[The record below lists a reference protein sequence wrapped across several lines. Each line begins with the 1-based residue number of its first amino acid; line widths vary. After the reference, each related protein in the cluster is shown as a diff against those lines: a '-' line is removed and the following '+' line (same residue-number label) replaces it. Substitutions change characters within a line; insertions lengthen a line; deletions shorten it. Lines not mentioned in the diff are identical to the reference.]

1 MVTEIAIGRH
11 TKRNPIG
18 AYRAIGSTPWAFV
31 SVLAVLSSAMILSY
45 YNIVA
50 GWALGYVVEM
60 MQGHFAI
67 GGDFGRFAA
76 DWLRTGFYAMAF
88 IFTTAIIVASGVK
101 DGIERVS
108 KILMPA
114 LLAIILFLV
123 IYALTLPDAWRG
135 LAFYLAPDF
144 SKLNGTVVTGA
155 FAHAFFSLSL
165 GLGALMTCG
174 SYLSQTEN
182 IVRAAT

>member
-1 MVTEIAIGRH
+1 M
-11 TKRNPIG
+11 
-18 AYRAIGSTPWAFV
+18 
-31 SVLAVLSSAMILSY
+31 
-45 YNIVA
+45 
-50 GWALGYVVEM
+50 
-60 MQGHFAI
+60 
-67 GGDFGRFAA
+67 
-76 DWLRTGFYAMAF
+76 
-88 IFTTAIIVASGVK
+88 FTTAIIVASGVK
-101 DGIERVS
+101 GGIERAS

-135 LAFYLAPDF
+135 LAFYLVPDF

-165 GLGALMTCG
+165 GLGALITYG

-182 IVRAAT
+182 IVRAATWITLADVGVAFTAGLISSPSPLRKALSRRAARG